1 MGKTLCQH
9 NDTDLNDIQEDL
21 YQRHKVSK
29 DAYSAH

>member
-1 MGKTLCQH
+1 MPH
-9 NDTDLNDIQEDL
+9 NDTDLNDIQEEL